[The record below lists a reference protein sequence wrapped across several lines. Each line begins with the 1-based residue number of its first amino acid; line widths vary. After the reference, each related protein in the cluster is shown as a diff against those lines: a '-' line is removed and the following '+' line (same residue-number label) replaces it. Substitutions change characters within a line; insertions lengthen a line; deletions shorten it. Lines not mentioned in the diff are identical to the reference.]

1 MANNLNI
8 AIVIYSKH
16 KKQVLKNH
24 TKLFPITET
33 IIFCS
38 LQKLALRGDNQSG
51 PIFGFNNI
59 NKDRNFRS

>member
-24 TKLFPITET
+24 AKLFSITET

-38 LQKLALRGDNQSG
+38 LQKLALRRDNQSG

-59 NKDRNFRS
+59 N